1 MIRNVMSLLV
11 SVGVPL
17 AVLFVMSLIEQFA
30 EPLSL
35 RQRSTKAG
43 WDMCILAMG
52 VTGGAFANDSVIGR
66 FGQQPAIVIALLTF
80 LAGLAAAALIAH
92 LRRKHIDSI
101 WASSSSIILGIA
113 ALGVPAYLVFT
124 S

>member
-1 MIRNVMSLLV
+1 MVALLV

-17 AVLFVMSLIEQFA
+17 AVLFVMSLIEQFV

-35 RQRSTKAG
+35 RRRCTRAG

-52 VTGGAFANDSVIGR
+52 VTGGAFANDSVIG
-66 FGQQPAIVIALLTF
+66 QLSEKLAIVIALLTF
-80 LAGLAAAALIAH
+80 LMCLASAAVIAH
-92 LRRKHIDSI
+92 LRRKHIDNI
-101 WASSSSIILGIA
+101 WTSSTSIILGIA
-113 ALGVPAYLVFT
+113 ALGVPAYLMFT